1 MTLTKCLFTI
11 LSMPWRCIRQALPRL
26 FRTVGARSVDL
37 DQRRDGPRVTKT
49 GDTLGSY
56 HEKRVG
62 LDEFIAS
69 PRAQRDTELFGSL
82 EVWKSGSLER
92 QKAQANGI
100 YVEKHLRV
108 MSVSFATY
116 TSLQNFICLDVI
128 SHFPS

>member
-82 EVWKSGSLER
+82 EVWKGRKLKRMEYML
-92 QKAQANGI
+92 KNI
-100 YVEKHLRV
+100 
-108 MSVSFATY
+108 
-116 TSLQNFICLDVI
+116 
-128 SHFPS
+128 